1 MLKMAISEHLK
12 MRHTF
17 GGKLPVIAPVFSMGI
32 VLLLACG
39 AAGMVQPMAW
49 NFWYTT
55 LLPGMLAIICY
66 LGVNKDKKL
75 DYCNILSVPFPVA
88 KCLAGKV
95 LCYAAG
101 LFLANVVLCTG
112 ILVSGKISGT
122 VNGIT
127 GNFTAVILLSFIF
140 LWEIP
145 LYIILSVH
153 FGMFACIF
161 SCMFMVFSGFIFT
174 DTHLWWIWP
183 PSIPA
188 RLMCPVLG
196 IMPNGILAS
205 EGSPLLNSGV
215 ILPGI
220 IISFMWF
227 VLFSFLMVLCFKKK
241 VVEE

>member
-1 MLKMAISEHLK
+1 MLKIVISEHLK

-17 GGKLPVIAPVFSMGI
+17 GGKLPVIAPVFSLGV
-32 VLLLACG
+32 VLLLAYG
-39 AAGMVQPMAW
+39 AIGMAQPMAW

-75 DYCNILSVPFPVA
+75 HYCNMLSVPFPA
-88 KCLAGKV
+88 ARCLAGKV
-95 LCYAAG
+95 LYYAAG
-101 LFLANVVLCTG
+101 MFLANVVLCTG
-112 ILVSGKISGT
+112 ILISGKISGMAS
-122 VNGIT
+122 GIS
-127 GNFTAVILLSFIF
+127 GSFAAVILLSFIF
-140 LWEIP
+140 IWEIP
-145 LYIILSVH
+145 LYIILSMR

-161 SCMFMVFSGFIFT
+161 SCMLMVFSAFVFAN
-174 DTHLWWIWP
+174 THLWWIWP
-183 PSIPA
+183 SSIPL

-196 IMPNGILAS
+196 IMPNGILAPP
-205 EGSPLLNSGV
+205 GSPLLNSGV

-220 IISFMWF
+220 IISFIWF